1 MATLES
7 YYNDSTEWGNYQFV
21 LMKDII
27 NNFMAFY
34 VGDGKVLDS
43 VSRYDVIFHAKR
55 GLQEL
60 HYDALRDIVALELD
74 VPDDLQLELPRDF
87 VRLTRLSWVDKQGR
101 QHDILNDHKSSMPT
115 AYLQDSDANII
126 FDDNGNP
133 TTGVSTVDNNRLNV
147 NHNAEVDEYSSLSDE
162 FFGGRF
168 GMQTSIANINGTY
181 NIDKNLGIIRF
192 SSNIKAETVVI
203 EYISD
208 GLESQT
214 ESEIRVNKMVED
226 FLYKY
231 IANQIV
237 SHKFGVQEYIV
248 RRIKKDAFSAYK
260 NMKIRMME
268 IHPNDLVQALKGR
281 NKWIK

>member
-7 YYNDSTEWGNYQFV
+7 YYNDSSEWGNYQYI
-21 LMKDII
+21 LMKDVV

-43 VSRYDVIFHAKR
+43 ISRYDVIFHAKR

-60 HYDALRDIVALELD
+60 HYDALRDIIALELD

-87 VRLTRLSWVDKQGR
+87 VRLIRLSWVDKQGR

-115 AYLQDSDANII
+115 AYLQDDDANII
-126 FDDNGNP
+126 FDDDGNP
-133 TTGVSTVDNNRLNV
+133 TTGTSTVDANRLNV

-162 FFGGRF
+162 FYGGRF
-168 GMQTSIANINGTY
+168 GMQTSNANINGTY

-208 GLESQT
+208 GLEGKD
-214 ESEIRVNKMVED
+214 ESEIRVNK
-226 FLYKY
+226 
-231 IANQIV
+231 Q
-237 SHKFGVQEYIV
+237 
-248 RRIKKDAFSAYK
+248 
-260 NMKIRMME
+260 
-268 IHPNDLVQALKGR
+268 
-281 NKWIK
+281 

>member
-1 MATLES
+1 MATLEE
-7 YYNDSTEWGNYQFV
+7 YYGDSTEWGNYQYI

-34 VGDGKVLDS
+34 VGDGKVLDTI
-43 VSRYDVIFHAKR
+43 SRYDVVFHAKR

-87 VRLTRLSWVDKQGR
+87 VRLIRLSWVDKQGR

-115 AYLQDSDANII
+115 AYLQDDNADII
-126 FDDNGNP
+126 FDDNGAP
-133 TTGVSTVDNNRLNV
+133 TTGTSVVDTNRSSV

-168 GMQTSIANINGTY
+168 GMQTSNANINGTY

-208 GLESQT
+208 GLENKT
-214 ESEIRVNKMVED
+214 EAEIRVNKQCED

-231 IANQIV
+231 IAHKIV
-237 SHKFGVQEYIV
+237 SYKFGVQEYIV
-248 RRIKKDAFSAYK
+248 RRLKNDAFAAMK
-260 NMKIRMME
+260 NMKVRMME

>member
-168 GMQTSIANINGTY
+168 GMQTSNANINGTY

>member
-7 YYNDSTEWGNYQFV
+7 YYNDSSEWGNYQYI
-21 LMKDII
+21 LMKDVV

-43 VSRYDVIFHAKR
+43 ISRYDVIFHAKR

-60 HYDALRDIVALELD
+60 HYDALRDIIALELD

-87 VRLTRLSWVDKQGR
+87 VRLIRLSWVDKQGR

-126 FDDNGNP
+126 FDDDGNP
-133 TTGVSTVDNNRLNV
+133 TTGTSTVDANRLNV

-162 FFGGRF
+162 FYGGRF
-168 GMQTSIANINGTY
+168 GMQTSSANINGTY

-208 GLESQT
+208 GLEGKD
-214 ESEIRVNKMVED
+214 ESEIRVNKQVED

-231 IANQIV
+231 IAHQII

-248 RRIKKDAFSAYK
+248 RRLKNDAFAAYK

>member
-7 YYNDSTEWGNYQFV
+7 YYNDSSEWGNYQYI
-21 LMKDII
+21 LMKDVI

-60 HYDALRDIVALELD
+60 HYDALRDIIALELD

-87 VRLTRLSWVDKQGR
+87 VRLIRLSWVDKQGR

-115 AYLQDSDANII
+115 AYLQDDDAAII
-126 FDDNGNP
+126 FDDDGNP
-133 TTGVSTVDNNRLNV
+133 TTGSSTVETNRANV
-147 NHNAEVDEYSSLSDE
+147 NNNNETDEYSSLSDE

-168 GMQTSIANINGTY
+168 GMQTSNSNINGTY

-208 GLESQT
+208 GLENKE
-214 ESEIRVNKMVED
+214 ESEIRVNKQAED

-231 IANQIV
+231 IAHQII

-248 RRIKKDAFSAYK
+248 RRLKNESFSAYK

>member
-21 LMKDII
+21 LMKDVI

-162 FFGGRF
+162 FYGGRF
-168 GMQTSIANINGTY
+168 GMQTSSANINGTY

-208 GLESQT
+208 GLESKA

>member
-7 YYNDSTEWGNYQFV
+7 YYNDSSQWGDYQYI

-34 VGDGKVLDS
+34 VGDNKVIDS

-60 HYDALRDIVALELD
+60 HYDALRDIIALELD
-74 VPDDLQLELPRDF
+74 VPDDLQLELPRDY
-87 VRLTRLSWVDKQGR
+87 VRLIRLSWVDKQGR
-101 QHDILNDHKSSMPT
+101 QHDILNDSKSSMPT
-115 AYLQDSDANII
+115 AYLQDDDAAII
-126 FDDNGNP
+126 FDDDGNP
-133 TTGVSTVDNNRLNV
+133 TTGTSTVDANRAAIASDPDQDGMSN
-147 NHNAEVDEYSSLSDE
+147 LSHE
-162 FFGGRF
+162 FYGGRF
-168 GMQTSIANINGTY
+168 GLQTDVANVNGTY
-181 NIDKNLGIIRF
+181 NIDKNLGVIRF
-192 SSNIKAETVVI
+192 SSNIKARSVVI

-208 GLESQT
+208 GLEGK
-214 ESEIRVNKMVED
+214 EEGEIRVLKQAED

-237 SHKFGVQEYIV
+237 SHKFGIQEYIV
-248 RRIKKDAFSAYK
+248 RRMKKEAFSAMK

>member
-7 YYNDSTEWGNYQFV
+7 YYNDSSEWGNYQYI
-21 LMKDII
+21 LMKDVI

-43 VSRYDVIFHAKR
+43 ISRYDVIFHAKR

-60 HYDALRDIVALELD
+60 HYDALRDIIALELD

-87 VRLTRLSWVDKQGR
+87 VRLIRLSWVDKQGR

-115 AYLQDSDANII
+115 AYLQDDDANII
-126 FDDNGNP
+126 FDDDGNP
-133 TTGVSTVDNNRLNV
+133 TTGTSTVDANRSNV
-147 NHNAEVDEYSSLSDE
+147 NHNAEVDEYTSLADE

-168 GMQTSIANINGTY
+168 GMQTNNANVNGTY
-181 NIDKNLGIIRF
+181 NIDKNLGVIRF

-208 GLESQT
+208 GLESKE
-214 ESEIRVNKMVED
+214 ESEIRVNKQVED

-231 IANQIV
+231 IAHQII

-248 RRIKKDAFSAYK
+248 RRLKNDAFAAYK